1 MKGKGGTDMYL
12 GTDDFW
18 DWLRKIL
25 GGKWQK
31 ITIILLGN
39 CET

>member
-25 GGKWQK
+25 GGK
-31 ITIILLGN
+31 
-39 CET
+39 